1 MCRLFKLFCI
11 VFTFTFLLSG
21 CNKIDNRITLPTTR
35 PTNIPSS
42 EPSPSIKA
50 TVLTSIPTRSLDS
63 LNNTEASTTKEE
75 LTNKPINNEL
85 CSEDED
91 VLLSFKIANSKKTAS
106 ICISKQKSNYIIY
119 RYGKSDDIELEYPDT
134 TQSSWNKFTYSYYV
148 RGGGTDNEGLDL
160 NYLDFENGEFRYE
173 IYEEYDSESNGTTI
187 GITVTNLKT
196 GEKTDIQGVGN
207 SIKGSLIDLR
217 NNDKMNIIIQ

>member
-1 MCRLFKLFCI
+1 
-11 VFTFTFLLSG
+11 
-21 CNKIDNRITLPTTR
+21 
-35 PTNIPSS
+35 
-42 EPSPSIKA
+42 
-50 TVLTSIPTRSLDS
+50 
-63 LNNTEASTTKEE
+63 
-75 LTNKPINNEL
+75 
-85 CSEDED
+85 
-91 VLLSFKIANSKKTAS
+91 
-106 ICISKQKSNYIIY
+106 
-119 RYGKSDDIELEYPDT
+119 
-134 TQSSWNKFTYSYYV
+134 
-148 RGGGTDNEGLDL
+148 L